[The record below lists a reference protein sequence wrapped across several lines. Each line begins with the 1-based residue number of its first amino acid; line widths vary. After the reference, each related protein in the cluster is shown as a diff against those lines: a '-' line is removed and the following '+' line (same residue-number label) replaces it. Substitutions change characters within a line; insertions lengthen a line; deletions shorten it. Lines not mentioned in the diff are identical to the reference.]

1 MTTAGAVRREWL
13 LVAVPAVWLGLLLA
27 WALARPAGPEAE
39 SVAGAVAL
47 LAGMT
52 VLGLSTVKLL
62 GGEGLTPP
70 VLRLASVLAAV
81 WAVSLLA
88 GAWLGAAERTGL
100 APHEVGVND
109 FFRVNGTTAGL
120 IAAMCALAVTLFCA
134 VWIRYPS
141 LIAPEA
147 VGALAALGLL
157 IGPVTGHLGQLTG
170 GALLIAVHVLA
181 ASWWCGSLAALALTV
196 RGRKGWATVLP
207 VFSRYAQ
214 WLVLALIVSGVVAA
228 LLELESISE
237 VWSTGYGRIL
247 LAKSVGMVALL
258 AVAADQ
264 RRRWLPSANN
274 HRSSEQASLRR
285 AIVEVLLM
293 AVVIGL
299 AAGLGTTAPS

>member
-1 MTTAGAVRREWL
+1 M
-13 LVAVPAVWLGLLLA
+13 
-27 WALARPAGPEAE
+27 
-39 SVAGAVAL
+39 
-47 LAGMT
+47 
-52 VLGLSTVKLL
+52 
-62 GGEGLTPP
+62 
-70 VLRLASVLAAV
+70 
-81 WAVSLLA
+81 
-88 GAWLGAAERTGL
+88 
-100 APHEVGVND
+100 
-109 FFRVNGTTAGL
+109 
-120 IAAMCALAVTLFCA
+120 
-134 VWIRYPS
+134 
-141 LIAPEA
+141 
-147 VGALAALGLL
+147 
-157 IGPVTGHLGQLTG
+157 
-170 GALLIAVHVLA
+170 LIAVHVLA

-228 LLELESISE
+228 LLELDSISE

-264 RRRWLPSANN
+264 RRRWLPAANN